1 MTISPIDIQQQR
13 FRRRAFG
20 YDKESVD
27 QFLETLMVEM
37 ERLIR
42 QNNDLQEELARARHR
57 VCEMQQQEAG
67 LKNALMTT
75 QKMTDQLKA
84 SARSEA
90 EAMMAHAELR
100 AERLLR
106 KAEERRLE
114 MIAEIQE
121 LQRQKIDFDTSLRAL
136 LEKHVRMLDSDRPT
150 IAASIRAAPSSTA
163 SRAGLQQNGSGGDDA
178 VLDLTYDLHSDL
190 IDPGEDKLR

>member
-13 FRRRAFG
+13 FRSRAFG
-20 YDKESVD
+20 YDKASVD

-42 QNNDLQEELARARHR
+42 QNNDLQEELGRARYR
-57 VCEMQQQEAG
+57 IGEMQQQEAG

-84 SARSEA
+84 AARSEA
-90 EAMMAHAELR
+90 DAMMAHAELR

-106 KAEERRLE
+106 KAEDRRLE

-121 LQRQKIDFDTSLRAL
+121 LKRQKIEFETSLRAL
-136 LEKHVRMLDSDRPT
+136 LEKHVRMLNLERPAT
-150 IAASIRAAPSSTA
+150 DAFATPSSLLESSTEGRPDA
-163 SRAGLQQNGSGGDDA
+163 TPGDDEI
-178 VLDLTYDLHSDL
+178 VDLDYDVNSHPADPTEDL
-190 IDPGEDKLR
+190 LR